1 MEARYRDYHRRTV
14 HDLRPWNNA
23 GGHYDAEAAA
33 AAARSHAGAFVDR
46 VVERA
51 GDGGLVCCALDTE
64 LLGHWW
70 YEGPTW
76 LAEVLK
82 QAPRAGLDLVTV
94 SEGVDRVPAV
104 ERELVASTWGAGKNL
119 STWEAPGVSDLAFA
133 ARAAE
138 LRTVSAASTGRG
150 SRDALARAARE
161 LLALQSSDWAFMV
174 TRALASDYPQRRV
187 EAHQA
192 DHDAAM
198 AALTDSAAV
207 PAPALRHLAPDLD
220 LASLTTP

>member
-1 MEARYRDYHRRTV
+1 M
-14 HDLRPWNNA
+14 
-23 GGHYDAEAAA
+23 
-33 AAARSHAGAFVDR
+33 
-46 VVERA
+46 ERA

-76 LAEVLK
+76 LAEVLE

-104 ERELVASTWGAGKNL
+104 ERELGRPPGERARTSPPGRRR
-119 STWEAPGVSDLAFA
+119 GVSDLAFA

-138 LRTVSAASTGRG
+138 LRTVAAASTGRG

-174 TRALASDYPQRRV
+174 TRALAADYPLRRV
-187 EAHQA
+187 AAHQA